1 VAGGWRIQSIGEYKA
16 KITAYSFAMIS
27 TASELRSRVEAA
39 LENRIPRA
47 LTPPQRSTPEMMP
60 TGIASV
66 DALTGG
72 VSLGCLTE
80 ICGQASSGR
89 TSVLLA
95 LIAEC
100 IRRDE
105 ICALV
110 DASDA
115 FDPQSAASAG
125 IDLARLLWVRC
136 GKKSGDRATP
146 PQQPQQQRLLGT
158 SVIGSSGEVKSDFV
172 VPDAFA
178 RNSFAVPIRSGRKN
192 TTPYNRRKSSRYLA
206 SPDDPI
212 TRSPDS
218 SVEQALKATDL
229 LLQAGGFGLV
239 ILDLA
244 DISVSAARRIPLTT
258 WFRFRRTV
266 ENTSTALVIVEQQP
280 HAKTCASLV
289 MDFAAQQATWS
300 EAPETGGTTM
310 SAHSGESVRDGVSF
324 SVTSEGVAIPFD
336 KPMASS
342 FEMPQ
347 RWNTPRARLLNT
359 VHVYLQVAR
368 TRGIQRIQKFPTQ
381 SEHYM
386 HFHHGDRHRV
396 IG

>member
-1 VAGGWRIQSIGEYKA
+1 MMSA
-16 KITAYSFAMIS
+16 
-27 TASELRSRVEAA
+27 ASELRSRVEAT
-39 LENRIPRA
+39 LETRIPRA
-47 LTPPQRSTPEMMP
+47 LTPLPRSAPEMMP
-60 TGIASV
+60 TSIATV

-72 VSLGCLTE
+72 VPLGCLTE

-89 TSVLLA
+89 TSVLLS

-110 DASDA
+110 DVSDA
-115 FDPQSAASAG
+115 FDPQSAARAG

-136 GKKSGDRATP
+136 GK
-146 PQQPQQQRLLGT
+146 
-158 SVIGSSGEVKSDFV
+158 
-172 VPDAFA
+172 
-178 RNSFAVPIRSGRKN
+178 
-192 TTPYNRRKSSRYLA
+192 LA
-206 SPDDPI
+206 SPRRHKGTEKRSDDRVIASPDHPI

-218 SVEQALKATDL
+218 SLEQALKATDL

-239 ILDLA
+239 VVDLA
-244 DISVSAARRIPLTT
+244 DIPISAARRIPLTT

-280 HAKTCASLV
+280 HAKSCASLV
-289 MDFAAQQATWS
+289 MDFTAQQAVWT
-300 EAPETGGTTM
+300 EAAEPDRTTV
-310 SAHSGESVRDGVSF
+310 SAHSGEGISDGVSF

-347 RWNTPRARLLNT
+347 RWNTPRSRLLNT
-359 VHVYLQVAR
+359 VH
-368 TRGIQRIQKFPTQ
+368 
-381 SEHYM
+381 
-386 HFHHGDRHRV
+386 
-396 IG
+396 